1 MKLLSNI
8 KKGAIGEKFTCKY
21 LRKNGFRIIGKNVRN
36 KFSELAI
43 IAENKE
49 YIVFV
54 EVKTRTH
61 NDAFNPADAVNSN
74 KQQKILKAA
83 KYYLSYTYETDKQ
96 PRFDIAEVTINEKGK
111 CTYINYI
118 ENAFSQ
124 GGNYAV
130 F

>member
-1 MKLLSNI
+1 MKAITNTQKGALGEKYTCKFLR
-8 KKGAIGEKFTCKY
+8 KKGFKI
-21 LRKNGFRIIGKNVRN
+21 LSRNHRN
-36 KFSELAI
+36 KYSEIDI

-54 EVKTRTH
+54 EVKTRIH
-61 NDAFNPADAVNSN
+61 IDSVRPADSVDFN

-83 KYYLSYTYETDKQ
+83 KHYLSYTHNTKKQ
-96 PRFDIAEVTINEKGK
+96 PRFDVAEVMLNNRNK
-111 CTYINYI
+111 CADICYI

-124 GGNYAV
+124 GGGYAI